1 MRSVPSYNWDY
12 RVFHNAEFAY
22 QEGIAKQFCSPLCS
36 TLKTKLRNDENVF
49 VWNPF
54 YVFDK

>member
-1 MRSVPSYNWDY
+1 
-12 RVFHNAEFAY
+12 VFHNAEFAY
-22 QEGIAKQFCSPLCS
+22 QEGVANIFRSLLCS
-36 TLKTKLRNDENVF
+36 TLKMKLRNDENVF